1 MLQLVQAEAL
11 LAETMPRPQG
21 MQLKPPDA
29 LGLVQYPALHVHQL
43 SEALPTGEAEWS
55 GHAMQMLRSV
65 RPRSSTARGEMESKV
80 LAGHGTQVGGLEFE

>member
-1 MLQLVQAEAL
+1 MLQLVHAEAL

-43 SEALPTGEAEWS
+43 SEALPTGDAEWS
-55 GHAMQMLRSV
+55 GHAMQMPMLS
-65 RPRSSTARGEMESKV
+65 RPRRCAGRGEMESKV
-80 LAGHGTQVGGLEFE
+80 LAGQETHVGGLELE